1 MIFNNKQFIKQ
12 YTEKIKELEGVPLQ
26 ECSDGAKYAALVLL
40 IKDKVYLGKV
50 NTLGNKQVYYFSMEF
65 LPGKFLK
72 YYLVNLG
79 IYSVV
84 ENGLSELGIDI
95 NDILQQ
101 EVDPGLGNG
110 GLGRLASC
118 FLDSMTNLKIN
129 GHGNGMRYKYGL
141 FRQSFEDGYQVESP
155 DNWLCNNYPWETMRP
170 DKSVVVKFKG
180 NITSSNNKYVLEN
193 YEPVLAVPYDI
204 PMISSDGT
212 HINNMR
218 VWSAKPADEHID
230 MNSFNAGDYGSAI
243 SYKAN
248 IEAISYVLYP
258 EDNTPAGKKL
268 RLKQEYFIV
277 SSGIQSI
284 IRSHKKNNYDILD
297 LPKYVCIHIN
307 DTHPA
312 ISVAELMRILID
324 EENLSWDVAFNI
336 TSSVISYTNHTI
348 LPEALE
354 KWDEKL
360 MMYLLPRVYMIICEI
375 DRRHKEKYPE
385 DTSIIQDGYI
395 HMANLAI
402 IGSYS
407 VNGVAALHSNIL
419 KDVTLNKFYK
429 IYPKKFNNKTNGI
442 NYRRFLL
449 SANPDLTECIS
460 NFIGDDFKYDLSHIE
475 NILKYPNIKYCI
487 LDAKQNSKIQ
497 LCKYIKDTT
506 GIEVDAGSI
515 FDIQVKRIHAYKRQ
529 LLNVLKIISLYQGIK
544 AGKLTDI
551 PNLTFIFAGK
561 SAPGYVYAKNIIK
574 LINSVAS
581 VINADS
587 SINGK
592 LKLVFLEN
600 FNVSLGEIIYPAAD
614 ISEQISTASM
624 EASGTGNMKFM
635 LSGAITLGTMDGANI
650 EIYENV
656 GKDNIFIFGKNSDE
670 ILDYKKNN
678 SYMPA
683 VTDSLKPI
691 LNSLID
697 GTFSDNLA
705 EFRPIY
711 DELIGKDE
719 FFVLEDFEC
728 YLNAFYKMVDVYKD
742 KDTWSEMMLINI
754 AKSGVFSSDRTIKEY
769 IKDIWKI

>member
-1 MIFNNKQFIKQ
+1 MIFNNKQFISQ
-12 YTEKIKELEGVPLQ
+12 YTEKIKELEGTPLN
-26 ECSDGAKYAALVLL
+26 ECSMQAKYNALVAL
-40 IKDKVYLGKV
+40 IKDKVHINNI

-79 IYSVV
+79 IYAVV
-84 ENGLSELGIDI
+84 EDGFNQIGIDI
-95 NDILQQ
+95 NDILNV

-141 FRQSFEDGYQVESP
+141 FGQSFENGYQVESP
-155 DNWLCNNYPWETMRP
+155 DNWLYNSYPWEKMRS
-170 DKSVVVKFKG
+170 DKAVTVKFKG

-204 PMISSDGT
+204 PMISSDGS

-218 VWSAKPADEHID
+218 VWSAKPVDEHID
-230 MNSFNAGDYGSAI
+230 MSSFNAGDYASAI

-258 EDNTPAGKKL
+258 EDSTPAGRKL

-312 ISVAELMRILID
+312 ISVSELMRILID
-324 EENLSWDVAFNI
+324 DENLSWDVAFNI

-360 MMYLLPRVYMIICEI
+360 MMYLLPRIYMIIQEI

-385 DTSIIQDGYI
+385 NTGIIQDGYI

-429 IYPKKFNNKTNGI
+429 IYPEKFNNKTNGI

-460 NFIGDDFKYDLSHIE
+460 NFIGDDFKNDLSHIE
-475 NILKYPNIKYCI
+475 NLLKYPGSKMCI
-487 LDAKQNSKIQ
+487 LDAKKNNKIK
-497 LCKYIKDTT
+497 LCQYIKDTQ
-506 GIEVDAGSI
+506 GIEINENSI

-529 LLNVLKIISLYQGIK
+529 LLNVLKIISLYQDIK
-544 AGKLTDI
+544 AGSLTDI
-551 PNLTFIFAGK
+551 PDLTFIFAGK

-581 VINADS
+581 VINSDS

-592 LKLVFLEN
+592 LNLVFLEN
-600 FNVSLGEIIYPAAD
+600 FNVSLGETIYPAAD

-656 GKDNIFIFGKNSDE
+656 GKDNIFIFGKTSDE

-678 SYMPA
+678 SYKPA
-683 VTDSLKPI
+683 LTKSLEPI
-691 LNSLID
+691 LNALID
-697 GTFSDNLA
+697 GSFSDNQD
-705 EFRPIY
+705 EFKPIY
-711 DELIGKDE
+711 DELINKDE

-728 YLNAFYKMVDVYKD
+728 YLNTFYKMIDSYKN
-742 KDTWSEMMLINI
+742 KDMWSDMMLTNI

-769 IKDIWKI
+769 MKDIWKI